1 MGDAAKIGAADAI
14 KDLLKDEFGKIWE
27 KVNEQE
33 KKQEEFGKEL
43 EKLSGKVVEREQD
56 AGKLREE
63 FEKHSKD
70 TEENIGKL
78 QTQLT
83 EDLTTMKGR
92 LDKFEDDADG
102 KGGLK
107 QVHEKI
113 DKLEKSSSEMTT
125 TVGDNTRLVKEI
137 STRTDEF
144 DRKLR
149 DLSRQCGDV
158 MDRVK
163 ASEDQMKD
171 ILGKS
176 SSVGKAQQALEDMV
190 TRKYETLWQDVLR
203 AIEEVKGTQLKDWK
217 EDIGSQYASVRAETK
232 SMVNY
237 ALNFMSQAH
246 GERRQM
252 AINKSLFTAWKEQTW
267 ITARRN
273 LGLILLHK
281 FTLNRQRQ
289 GFDRWSRRHSTNSLC
304 HRLQDQ
310 YDNQLATVYKRIQDG
325 NNTFQIKFNDVDKQ
339 VAWLTETK
347 AATTSLEENLG
358 QIRFQVDQEL
368 KALVPV
374 NAKLQ
379 EHSATISRHDVEHR
393 AHRDT
398 ESAHDAKIG
407 AVAKDLQDV
416 IDNLPN
422 YAKSDEVKNMIRDI
436 LLIWNSI
443 KQIDSAK
450 ADKKD
455 VDIFAIETGNRDK
468 LTARNLED
476 LRADIIT
483 KSRQDIV
490 QLQEKWN
497 LVDGRL
503 DESARNFRHWETMWE
518 QLAGFVEDLVNK
530 ITDLQA
536 GEYHQKFPAT
546 LRPNR
551 INISRTKLAP
561 SRPDVPV
568 MHETSAA
575 RADSQTRLGTT
586 ETLESKMLW
595 LNSAKGLV
603 DATIEQAMTPGSAR
617 PKIGRPKS
625 ASMRRPHDRGM

>member
-1 MGDAAKIGAADAI
+1 MGDAVKLGAADAI
-14 KDLLKDEFGKIWE
+14 KELLKDEFAKLQD
-27 KVNEQE
+27 KVDEQE
-33 KKQEEFGKEL
+33 KKQDEFAKEL
-43 EKLSGKVVEREQD
+43 EKLSGKAVEREQD

-63 FEKHSKD
+63 FEKHTKD
-70 TEENIGKL
+70 TEEAIGKM

-83 EDLTTMKGR
+83 DDLKTMKDR
-92 LDKFEDDADG
+92 LDKFEDDVSG
-102 KGGLK
+102 MGGLK
-107 QVHEKI
+107 QVHEKMSN
-113 DKLEKSSSEMTT
+113 LEKSSSEMTT
-125 TVGDNTRLVKEI
+125 LVGDSSRLVN
-137 STRTDEF
+137 SSVREF

-149 DLSRQCGDV
+149 DLSRLCNDV
-158 MDRVK
+158 LDRVK
-163 ASEDQMKD
+163 ASEEQMKVTE
-171 ILGKS
+171 GKS
-176 SSVGKAQQALEDMV
+176 SSVGKSQQALEDMV

-246 GERRQM
+246 RERRQM
-252 AINKSLFTAWKEQTW
+252 AINKSLLTAWKEQTW
-267 ITARRN
+267 IAARRN
-273 LGLILLHK
+273 LGLTLLHK
-281 FTLNRQRQ
+281 VTLNRQRQ
-289 GFDRWSRRHSTNSLC
+289 GFDRWSRKHSTNSLC
-304 HRLQDQ
+304 HRLHDQ
-310 YDNQLATVYKRIQDG
+310 YENQLATVYKRIQDG
-325 NNTFQIKFNDVDKQ
+325 DNTLQSKVNDVDRQ

-347 AATTSLEENLG
+347 VATTSLEESLG

-368 KALVPV
+368 KALVPI
-374 NAKLQ
+374 NAKIQ
-379 EHSATISRHDVEHR
+379 EHSSTISRHDVEHR

-398 ESAHDAKIG
+398 EVAHDTKIG
-407 AVAKDLQDV
+407 AVAKDLQDA
-416 IDNLPN
+416 IESLPN

-455 VDIFAIETGNRDK
+455 VDMYAIETGNRDK

-476 LRADIIT
+476 LRADITT

-497 LVDGRL
+497 LIDGRL

-518 QLAGFVEDLVNK
+518 QLAGFVEDLVSK
-530 ITDLQA
+530 IGELQA
-536 GEYHQKFPAT
+536 GEVHHKFPAT
-546 LRPNR
+546 LRPAR
-551 INISRTKLAP
+551 ISRTKLAP
-561 SRPDVPV
+561 NRPDIPV

-575 RADSQTRLGTT
+575 RADSQTRLAST

-603 DATIEQAMTPGSAR
+603 DATIEQAVTPGSAR
-617 PKIGRPKS
+617 AKVGRPKS

>member
-1 MGDAAKIGAADAI
+1 MGDAVKLGAADAI
-14 KDLLKDEFGKIWE
+14 KELLKDEFAKLQD
-27 KVNEQE
+27 KVDEQE
-33 KKQEEFGKEL
+33 KKQDEFAKEL
-43 EKLSGKVVEREQD
+43 EKMSGKVVEREQD
-56 AGKLREE
+56 ATKLREE

-70 TEENIGKL
+70 TEEAIGKL

-83 EDLTTMKGR
+83 DDLGTMKGR
-92 LDKFEDDADG
+92 LDKFEDDDTG
-102 KGGLK
+102 LGGLK
-107 QVHEKI
+107 QVHQKMS
-113 DKLEKSSSEMTT
+113 DLEKSSSEMTKL
-125 TVGDNTRLVKEI
+125 VGDSSRLVNSHTEG
-137 STRTDEF
+137 F
-144 DRKLR
+144 DRKLK
-149 DLSRQCGDV
+149 DLSRQCND
-158 MDRVK
+158 MLDRVK
-163 ASEDQMKD
+163 ASEDFMK
-171 ILGKS
+171 ITEGKS

-203 AIEEVKGTQLKDWK
+203 AIEEVKGTQQKDMELDK
-217 EDIGSQYASVRAETK
+217 ASQYSSIRSETK

-237 ALNFMSQAH
+237 ALNMMSQAH

-252 AINKSLFTAWKEQTW
+252 AINKSLLTAWKEQTW

-273 LGLILLHK
+273 LGLSLLHK
-281 FTLNRQRQ
+281 LTLNRQRQ
-289 GFDRWSRRHSTNSLC
+289 GFDRWSRRHSTNLLC

-310 YDNQLATVYKRIQDG
+310 YENQLATVYKRIQDG
-325 NNTFQIKFNDVDKQ
+325 DNTLQSKVNDVDRQ

-347 AATTSLEENLG
+347 AAATSLDESLG

-368 KALVPV
+368 KALVPI
-374 NAKLQ
+374 NAKIQ
-379 EHSATISRHDVEHR
+379 DMTSRHDLELR
-393 AHRDT
+393 ALKDT
-398 ESAHDAKIG
+398 EVAHDTKIG
-407 AVAKDLQDV
+407 AVVKDLQDV
-416 IDNLPN
+416 IESLPN

-476 LRADIIT
+476 LRADIT
-483 KSRQDIV
+483 TRSRQDIV

-497 LVDGRL
+497 VVDGRL
-503 DESARNFRHWETMWE
+503 DESARNFRHWEQMWE
-518 QLAGFVEDLVNK
+518 QLAGFVEDLVSK
-530 ITDLQA
+530 IGELQA
-536 GEYHQKFPAT
+536 GEVHHKFPAT
-546 LRPNR
+546 LRPTR
-551 INISRTKLAP
+551 ISRTKLAP
-561 SRPDVPV
+561 NRPDIPV

-575 RADSQTRLGTT
+575 RADSQTRLAST

-617 PKIGRPKS
+617 AKIGRPKS
-625 ASMRRPHDRGM
+625 ASMRGPYGARPHDRGM